1 MLQGQE
7 LGLQGL
13 KERPGASQFPW
24 EVACLGYF
32 YLRIVRSRVGEAKG
46 ASGVPPTCM
55 AVSSITQ
62 PGPPRDVMELCCA
75 QPLC

>member
-13 KERPGASQFPW
+13 REHPGASEFPC
-24 EVACLGYF
+24 EVSCLGYF
-32 YLRIVRSRVGEAKG
+32 YLGVGRSGVGEAKD
-46 ASGVPPTCM
+46 ASGVSPTCK

-62 PGPPRDVMELCCA
+62 PGPPWDVLELYHA
-75 QPLC
+75 QPLW